1 MIVDKL
7 DKRDDTDLFMQMRLM
22 HKDIGMHTCLFF
34 CHVKMQENKA
44 LFVI

>member
-22 HKDIGMHTCLFF
+22 HKDIGTRTCLFF